1 MKMFNVFML
10 VLLFVGAAYCQV
22 TAKTTSENF
31 IIVVDTLS
39 LLLLL
44 ITAFFGWELYK
55 LMRGGQLA
63 RSWGFI
69 SVGIFAFSFGKLVQV
84 GASAQLWEIPA
95 WFPNVLNL
103 VVAIML
109 ILGVFSQRKTLS

>member
-1 MKMFNVFML
+1 MRFFNVLVL
-10 VLLFVGAAYCQV
+10 VLLLVGAAYCQV
-22 TAKTTSENF
+22 VNKTTSENF

-44 ITAFFGWELYK
+44 ITTFFGWELYK

-63 RSWGFI
+63 RSWGYI
-69 SVGIFAFSFGKLVQV
+69 TVGIFAFSFGKLIQV
-84 GASAQLWEIPA
+84 GAAAQLWEIPT